1 MQLIEEHDEGLYLVR
16 AVTAETIQV
25 GERIFSASLLLT
37 PQQCLEAFPVRALSD
52 FTGTNVDAI
61 LELQPALV
69 VIGTG
74 SRQQLPA
81 PVLMASFLRY
91 GVGLETM
98 DNGAAARTFNLL
110 ASEGRRV
117 VAVFLL

>member
-1 MQLIEEHDEGLYLVR
+1 MQLIEQHDEGLYLIR
-16 AVTAETIQV
+16 AVTAETIQI
-25 GERIFSASLLLT
+25 GERVFSTSLLLT
-37 PQQCLEAFPVRALSD
+37 PQQCLDAFPVRTLAEFSAA
-52 FTGTNVDAI
+52 NVDAI

-74 SRQQLPA
+74 SRQQLPTPA
-81 PVLMASFLRY
+81 LMASFLRC

-117 VAVFLL
+117 AAVFLL